1 MAGEDSS
8 SYHKG
13 GKKMK
18 MGRKAKEEYTGT
30 GQKVSK
36 HQNASVPQAS
46 FVRKQVDPE
55 TAKYFAEIANVIEG
69 TEIELE
75 ERTVICGNA
84 LEEARGKE
92 VELATD
98 YIISHTMQTLLEGCS
113 VDHLCALTS
122 LALHLQ
128 EDNETH
134 SLVEEMLS
142 ALCQEIVVNPVD
154 IMCNCYGSHVMR
166 RLLYLCEGENLGSS
180 EFHSSKPSVVLAER
194 LNLRSSQ
201 LDCHKLQ
208 HHQKFPDQLKFLVSE
223 MLNPSRVDIATLVV
237 NQYSSLVLQ
246 TALKLL
252 AGHEQELLHVIPV
265 LLGFS
270 TESALEGNFIE
281 AREVKKI
288 LSLVEENAYSHLM
301 EVILEVAPDT
311 IYDELFTKVFRGSL
325 FKMSSHHCG
334 NFVVQALVSHARS
347 QDHIM
352 SIWEELGTKFKTLL
366 EMGRPGVVASL
377 LAASQRLQ
385 THEHKCCQALA
396 AAVRLEN
403 ESTICIVPR
412 ILFLD
417 SYFNSEENDSWN
429 WPNGVK
435 MHLLGSLILQSIF
448 RLPNDFILQYIS
460 SITSLE
466 DNHVLEASK
475 DPSGA
480 RVIEAFLSS
489 NASTKH
495 KRKLVIKLRGHF
507 GELSVHPSGSFT
519 VEKCF
524 NVSNVSLRETIV
536 SEILPVQ
543 SALSKTKQGPYLLR
557 KLDVEGFSRNPDQWK
572 SRQVSKQSA
581 YEDFYAA
588 FGPKA
593 TKASQSESFLADT
606 HHKSQQEKLKDMRKE
621 IDTRLSYGFA
631 PNSGSQFLA
640 HPGSAKLKRSGNK
653 QAPER
658 AGFAKDVTDNGAFK
672 GKNRRHKM
680 ENVSIATKNTKGGE
694 ILQDCKPSTVVK
706 EKKRRRKDAF

>member
-8 SYHKG
+8 SYHKR
-13 GKKMK
+13 GKQMK

-30 GQKVSK
+30 GRKASK
-36 HQNASVPQAS
+36 HQNSSVLQAS
-46 FVRKQVDPE
+46 FVRKPVDPE

-75 ERTVICGNA
+75 ERTIICGNA
-84 LEEARGKE
+84 LEETRGKE

-98 YIISHTMQTLLEGCS
+98 YIISHTLQTLLEGCS
-113 VDHLCALTS
+113 ADDLCGFLRSCANNFSHIAMDRSGSHVAETTLKS

-128 EDNETH
+128 EDNEIH
-134 SLVEEMLS
+134 SLIEEMLNT
-142 ALCQEIVVNPVD
+142 LCQEILVNPVD

-166 RLLYLCEGENLGSS
+166 SLLYLCEGQTLGSS
-180 EFHSSKPSVVLAER
+180 EFHSSKPSVLLAER
-194 LNLRSSQ
+194 LNLRSSE
-201 LDCHKLQ
+201 LDGHKLQ

-223 MLNPSRVDIATLVV
+223 MLNPSRVDIATLLV

-252 AGHEQELLHVIPV
+252 AGHEQELLHVISV

-270 TESALEGNFIE
+270 TETGSGWNFIK
-281 AREVKKI
+281 ASEVKNI

-301 EVILEVAPDT
+301 EVILEVAPDNLF
-311 IYDELFTKVFRGSL
+311 DELYTKVFKGSL
-325 FKMSSHHCG
+325 FKMSSHHTG

-347 QDHIM
+347 HDHIK
-352 SIWEELGTKFKTLL
+352 SIWEELGTKFKNLL

-377 LAASQRLQ
+377 LGVSQRLQ

-403 ESTICIVPR
+403 ESTACIVSR

-417 SYFNSEENDSWN
+417 SYFYSEDKDSWN

-435 MHLLGSLILQSIF
+435 MHVLGSLILQSIF
-448 RLPNDFILQYIS
+448 RLPNDFILEYIH

-475 DPSGA
+475 DPGGA
-480 RVIEAFLSS
+480 RVIEAFLNS

-524 NVSNVSLRETIV
+524 NVSNLSLRETIV
-536 SEILPVQ
+536 SEILNVQ
-543 SALSKTKQGPYLLR
+543 SELSKTKQGPYLLR
-557 KLDVEGFSRNPDQWK
+557 KLDVEGFARNPDKWK
-572 SRQVSKQSA
+572 LGQASKQSA
-581 YEDFYAA
+581 YEEFYAE
-588 FGPKA
+588 FGPKT
-593 TKASQSESFLADT
+593 TKASQIDNFLVDT
-606 HHKSQQEKLKDMRKE
+606 HIKSHKEMLKGMRKE
-621 IDTRLSYGFA
+621 IDTHLSYGFA

-640 HPGSAKLKRSGNK
+640 HPGSGKIKSSGNK
-653 QAPER
+653 QVPKR
-658 AGFAKDVTDNGAFK
+658 AGFAKDVTRNGAFK
-672 GKNRRHKM
+672 KQKQK
-680 ENVSIATKNTKGGE
+680 A
-694 ILQDCKPSTVVK
+694 
-706 EKKRRRKDAF
+706 